1 MFAFW
6 ETGTCCNC
14 LNKSVAELEN
24 IHLGVKSGAKW
35 PRQGDNAA
43 GLHRRTQEI
52 CYMKMKK
59 TVLKL
64 VIVSSSL

>member
-1 MFAFW
+1 M
-6 ETGTCCNC
+6 
-14 LNKSVAELEN
+14 AELEN
-24 IHLGVKSGAKW
+24 IHLGVKSGAKG

-43 GLHRRTQEI
+43 ELHRRTQEI